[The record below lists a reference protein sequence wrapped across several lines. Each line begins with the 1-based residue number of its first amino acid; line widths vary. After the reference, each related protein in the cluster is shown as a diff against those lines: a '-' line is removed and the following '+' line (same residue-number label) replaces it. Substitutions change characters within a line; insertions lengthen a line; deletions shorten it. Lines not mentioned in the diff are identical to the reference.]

1 MTDLEIILA
10 MLARANIE
18 FERLDDE
25 LETVVDV
32 KGGDRGFISEFIFD
46 KAGALVS
53 LRAYG

>member
-1 MTDLEIILA
+1 MTDLEILLA

-25 LETVVDV
+25 LKTIVDV
-32 KGGDRGFISEFIFD
+32 EGGDRGFVSEFIFD
-46 KAGALVS
+46 KTGALVS